1 MGYHSS
7 RGFKISTLATLLLR
21 FLVGLGL
28 SALLIGCSTSQSANP
43 SNSSN
48 QSSADPT
55 SSLRANA
62 ETLATEGQNL
72 PISAQAEINGQI
84 IQLEVAETP
93 QQQAMGLMFR
103 PELAANRGML
113 FSFSPARP
121 VQFWMKNV
129 AIPLDMVFLQDGVV
143 RAIAANVPPCTTAP
157 CPVYGPDTAVDQVI
171 ELRGGRAAELG
182 LEAGDSVTVEFLD

>member
-182 LEAGDSVTVEFLD
+182 LEAGDPVTVEFLD